1 MPDEKDIDAIEKMLQ
16 ELGETELELGEIDEQ
31 EYLAQQKPGE
41 GPPVIAEAEEAEPVP
56 SGGEE
61 DFQELL
67 KDIEIGLTEERE
79 LEEKMTAE
87 GAAPAAE
94 EAEPIEE
101 IPLTEAI
108 LPEEEG
114 LLAEIEMPAA
124 PEEAAFPEA
133 EIPAAREEVPSLQE
147 EPSAI
152 EPMPG

>member
-1 MPDEKDIDAIEKMLQ
+1 MPDEKDINAIEKMLQ
-16 ELGETELELGEIDEQ
+16 ELGETELELGEIREQ

-41 GPPVIAEAEEAEPVP
+41 GPSVIAEAEEAEPVP
-56 SGGEE
+56 SRGEE

-94 EAEPIEE
+94 VAEPVEE

-108 LPEEEG
+108 LPEES
-114 LLAEIEMPAA
+114 LL
-124 PEEAAFPEA
+124 PEA
-133 EIPAAREEVPSLQE
+133 EIPAVEEEVALPEAEIPAVREEVLSLEE

-152 EPMPG
+152 V